1 MTSVSSRPVVVLRS
15 DEEAIAAAHAL
26 AAELAPGAA
35 QRDRDGLVPVEA
47 LELLRRSGLL
57 GITVPAEYGGAGV
70 TYETVTEVLRIL
82 GAADPA
88 IAQVPQNHFGFV
100 GNVTDAGT
108 PEQRE
113 LFLTEALHGARFGN
127 AMSERG
133 TKDIASYETRLRAA
147 GDGTYRLTGRKYYCT
162 GALTADWIPVVALDD
177 AGDIVVPFVRR
188 ETTGV
193 RTIDDWSAMGQRAT
207 RSGTTEF
214 EDVLVPELHVVR
226 DPTLFDAPRT
236 RGAFAQIMLAAIA
249 VGIAENAL
257 GDAAEFV
264 RTRTRPWFESGLDRA
279 VDDPHLLGEFGRL
292 AVQLHAAQ
300 ALLSRAARAVDAAER
315 DRTPE
320 RAGEA
325 SVAVAEAKAFGGEVA
340 VRIASDLFALAG
352 TAAADDG
359 HNLHRHWRNART
371 LTLHDPAR
379 WKYHHVGNNVVN
391 GAFPPPS
398 AYV

>member
-1 MTSVSSRPVVVLRS
+1 MTSVSSEPVVVLRS

-35 QRDRDGLVPVEA
+35 QRDRDGTVPVEA
-47 LELLRRSGLL
+47 LEALRRSGLL
-57 GITVPAEYGGAGV
+57 GITVPPEFGGAGV
-70 TYETVTEVLRIL
+70 TYETVADVLRIL

-100 GNVTDAGT
+100 GNIDDAGT

-113 LFLTEALHGARFGN
+113 LFLAEVLQGARFGN

-133 TKDIASYETRLRAA
+133 TKTIFEYRTRLRAE
-147 GDGTYRLTGRKYYCT
+147 GDGTYRLSGRKYYCT

-188 ETTGV
+188 EAAGV
-193 RTIDDWSAMGQRAT
+193 STIDDWSAMGQRAT
-207 RSGTTEF
+207 RSGTTDF
-214 EDVLVPELHVVR
+214 EDVLVPELHVMR
-226 DPTLFDAPRT
+226 DPALFDAPST
-236 RGAFAQIMLAAIA
+236 KGAFAQLMLAAIA
-249 VGIAENAL
+249 VGIAQNAL
-257 GDAAEFV
+257 QDAAEFV
-264 RTRTRPWFESGLDRA
+264 RTRTRPWIDSGLDRA
-279 VDDPHLLGEFGRL
+279 ADDPHLLGEFGRL

-300 ALLSRAARAVDAAER
+300 ALLTRAARAVDAADR

-325 SVAVAEAKAFGGEVA
+325 SLAVAEAKAFGGEVA
-340 VRIASDLFALAG
+340 VTIASDLFALAG
-352 TAAADDG
+352 TAAVDDS

-371 LTLHDPAR
+371 ITLHDPAR
-379 WKYHHVGNNVVN
+379 WKYHHFGNHVVN
-391 GAFPPPS
+391 GTFPPPS

>member
-1 MTSVSSRPVVVLRS
+1 MTGVSTEPVVVLRS

-35 QRDRDGLVPVEA
+35 QRDLEGAVPVEA
-47 LELLRRSGLL
+47 LEALRRSGLL
-57 GITVPAEYGGAGV
+57 GITVPPEFGGAGV
-70 TYETVTEVLRIL
+70 TFETVADVLRIL

-100 GNVTDAGT
+100 GNVDEAGT

-113 LFLTEALHGARFGN
+113 LFLTEVLRGARFGN

-133 TKDIASYETRLRAA
+133 TKDIASYGTRLRAA

-177 AGDIVVPFVRR
+177 ADDMVVPFVRR
-188 ETTGV
+188 ETPGV

-214 EDVLVPELHVVR
+214 EDVVVPELHVMR
-226 DPTLFDAPRT
+226 DPSLFAAPSIK
-236 RGAFAQIMLAAIA
+236 GAFAQIMLAAIA

-257 GDAAEFV
+257 QDAAEFV
-264 RTRTRPWFESGLDRA
+264 RTRTRPWIESGVDRA
-279 VDDPHLLGEFGRL
+279 ADDPHLLGEFGRL

-300 ALLSRAARAVDAAER
+300 ALLTRAARAVDAAAG
-315 DRTPE
+315 DLSPQ

-340 VRIASDLFALAG
+340 VTIASELFALAG
-352 TAAADDG
+352 TAAADER

-379 WKYHHVGNNVVN
+379 WKYHHVGNHVVN

-398 AYV
+398 AFV